1 MCVWCVIKSCLTLWD
16 PMDCSLSGY
25 SVHGIL
31 QAGTLEWVAVSSSRG
46 SSPPRDW
53 TCVSCIG
60 RQIIY
65 HWATCEAPEICS
77 LNLKFFVD
85 NLSLCSL
92 SPSPNSSSLNMDTLF
107 VFWLPLFLTKNQL
120 FLFFFF
126 LLYMTCHLP
135 LGASKVLLLLWLIF
149 SSMTVMWIDLVSF
162 VLILLK
168 VTKLVGSVHWCFS
181 PNLWKIWSQLL

>member
-16 PMDCSLSGY
+16 PMDHSPSGY

-85 NLSLCSL
+85 SLSLCSL
-92 SPSPNSSSLNMDTLF
+92 SPSPNSSSLNMETLF
-107 VFWLPLFLTKNQL
+107 LFWPPLFLTKNQL
-120 FLFFFF
+120 FLFFSFCTWHAVYLWGLLRFF
-126 LLYMTCHLP
+126 FCFGWFL
-135 LGASKVLLLLWLIF
+135 AAWLW
-149 SSMTVMWIDLVSF
+149 
-162 VLILLK
+162 
-168 VTKLVGSVHWCFS
+168 CE
-181 PNLWKIWSQLL
+181 